1 MGNKVLI
8 LGGSRYFGKRLVQML
23 ASEGQHQVT
32 VATRGLTKVEFAS
45 EVQQVVLDRTDAA
58 SLREVAQSGP
68 WDIVYD
74 NICYS
79 PNEALAAV
87 QAFEGYVGRYIV
99 TSSESVYDYLDHTLV
114 EADFDPYHYEL
125 KMGDRDQFDYA
136 EGKRLVETVFI
147 QKAKFPVCAMRI
159 PIVLGPD
166 DYTRRLHF
174 HIEHVQQGLTI
185 GIPNPEA
192 AISFITSGEVAS
204 FMKWLGHAS
213 ITGPVNGSSDGSVTI
228 GQIIKMIE
236 QAAGK
241 EACIVPETD
250 EEHMSPFGIPISW
263 TMDTAKARAAGY
275 TFQSVQE
282 WLPELIQDI
291 VSVHRK

>member
-8 LGGSRYFGKRLVQML
+8 LGGSRYFGKRLVQLL
-23 ASEGQHQVT
+23 ASEGQEPVT
-32 VATRGLTKVEFAS
+32 VATRGLLKVDFAG

-58 SLREVAQSGP
+58 SLRDVAQSGP

-87 QAFEGYVGRYIV
+87 QAFEGYAGRYIV
-99 TSSESVYDYLDHTLV
+99 TSSASVYDYLDHTLA

-125 KMGDRDQFDYA
+125 KMGDRDTLGYA
-136 EGKRLVETVFI
+136 EGKRLVETVFM

-159 PIVLGPD
+159 PIVLGLD

-174 HIEHVQQGLTI
+174 HIEHVQQGRTI
-185 GIPNPEA
+185 GVPNPEA
-192 AISFITSGEVAS
+192 AISFITSCEVAS
-204 FMKWLGHAS
+204 FMKWLGTAS
-213 ITGPVNGSSDGSVTI
+213 ITGPVNGSSNGAVTI
-228 GQIIKMIE
+228 GQLIRMIE
-236 QAAGK
+236 QATGK
-241 EACIVPETD
+241 EAHIAPETR
-250 EEHMSPFGIPISW
+250 EEHMSPFGIPVSW
-263 TMDTAKARAAGY
+263 TMDTAKAQAAGY

-282 WLPELIQDI
+282 WLPELIRDI
-291 VSVHRK
+291 VSGQ

>member
-1 MGNKVLI
+1 MGKKVLI
-8 LGGSRYFGKRLVQML
+8 LGGSRYFGKRLVQLL

-32 VATRGLTKVEFAS
+32 VATRGLTKVEFAG
-45 EVQQVVLDRTDAA
+45 EVQQVLLDRTDEA

-87 QAFEGYVGRYIV
+87 RAFEGHVGRYVV
-99 TSSESVYDYLDHTLV
+99 TSSASVYDFLDHTLV

-125 KMGDRDQFDYA
+125 KMGNRDHFDYA
-136 EGKRLVETVFI
+136 EGKRLVEAVFM
-147 QKAKFPVCAMRI
+147 QKAEFPVVAMRI

-174 HIEHVQQGLTI
+174 HIEHVQQGLSM

-204 FMKWLGHAS
+204 FMKWLGNS
-213 ITGPVNGSSDGSVTI
+213 PITGPVNGSSDGSVTI

-236 QAAGK
+236 QATGR
-241 EACIVPETD
+241 EAQIMPET
-250 EEHMSPFGIPISW
+250 EEIHMSPFGIPTSW
-263 TMDTAKARAAGY
+263 TMDTAKAQVAGY
-275 TFQSVQE
+275 SFLPVQE
-282 WLPELIQDI
+282 WLPELIRDI
-291 VSVHRK
+291 VGVHRP

>member
-1 MGNKVLI
+1 MSKILV
-8 LGGSRYFGKRLVQML
+8 LGGSRYFGKRLVQLL

-32 VATRGLTKVEFAS
+32 VATRGLTKVEFAG
-45 EVQQVVLDRTDAA
+45 EVHQVVLDRSDET

-87 QAFEGYVGRYIV
+87 HAFEGHVGRYIV
-99 TSSESVYDYLDHTLV
+99 TSSASVYDFLDHPLV
-114 EADFDPYHYEL
+114 ESDFDPYQYEL
-125 KMGDRDQFDYA
+125 KMGDRDAFGYA
-136 EGKRLVETVFI
+136 EGKRLVETVFM
-147 QKAKFPVCAMRI
+147 QKANFPVCAMRI

-174 HIEHVQQGLTI
+174 HIEHVKQGLKI

-204 FMKWLGHAS
+204 FMKWLGTSS
-213 ITGPVNGSSDGSVTI
+213 ITGPVNGSSDGAVTI

-236 QAAGK
+236 KASGN
-241 EACIVPETD
+241 EARILSETE
-250 EEHMSPFGIPISW
+250 EEHMSPFGIPTSW
-263 TMDTAKARAAGY
+263 TMDTSRAKAAGY
-275 TFQSVQE
+275 SFHSVQE
-282 WLPELIQDI
+282 WLPELIHDI
-291 VSVHRK
+291 EGT